1 MSTPLE
7 KRHQYRSLFKQ
18 NVERRLLV
26 DKIVRAIVLSC
37 VIIAIIPLGSIL
49 VEVFKNGAA
58 AISIEFLTEVPGSI
72 GTGDGGIGPAIQ
84 GTLIIIGMSSLIGV
98 PIGVM
103 SGIFLAEF
111 GDNKLARSV
120 RFFND
125 VFMEFPSIVLGIFA
139 FLVIVLV
146 LGHFSVWA
154 GAFALSLI
162 MFPIV
167 ARTTE
172 ESLKMVPLTYREAGM
187 ALGLKRWVVIIR
199 IVLSAA
205 KSGLVTGVLL
215 SVARIG
221 GETAPLIMTILGS
234 SLFFSDFDSPMD
246 ALPLRIWRLSLLP
259 YDSAQLQGWG
269 AALVLILIILV
280 INLAVRYFVLN
291 KNNGGGLIGRLIRD
305 KRSTVR

>member
-1 MSTPLE
+1 LNSIQDRRQE
-7 KRHQYRSLFKQ
+7 YRSLFKQ
-18 NVERRLLV
+18 NVAKRLLV
-26 DKIVRAIVLSC
+26 DKTMRIIVFSC

-49 VEVFKNGAA
+49 VEVFKNGLT
-58 AISIEFLTEVPGSI
+58 AISIEFLTETPGSA
-72 GTGDGGIGPAIQ
+72 GSGEGGIGPAIQ
-84 GTLIIIGMSSLIGV
+84 GTLIIIGLSSMIGV

-103 SGIFLAEF
+103 SGIFLSEY
-111 GDNKLARSV
+111 GDNALARFV

-125 VFMEFPSIVLGIFA
+125 VFMEFPSIILGIFA
-139 FLVIVLV
+139 FLMIVLV

-172 ESLKMVPLTYREAGM
+172 ESLKMVPMTYREAGT
-187 ALGLKRWVVIIR
+187 ALGLKKWVITFR

-205 KSGLVTGVLL
+205 KSGLVTGILL
-215 SVARIG
+215 SVSRIG

-234 SLFFSDFDSPMD
+234 SQFFSSMDTPMD

-269 AALVLILIILV
+269 AALVLILIIMG
-280 INLAVRYFVLN
+280 INLAVKYHYIN
-291 KNNGGGLIGRLIRD
+291 KKNGFFGQLIKQRRNAI
-305 KRSTVR
+305 K